1 MKKSRLPILLLTT
14 VALSGC
20 GSAMLSRPALRDA
33 QTEAQAAFADCNA
46 QLRSGALKS
55 YRQAAA
61 CARPKVLAAYQR
73 NAYPFMDLVQLDLY
87 AREQGAKNIDAGT
100 ASVAEVN
107 RQLTVLERRIDAE
120 QARRIAARNATTGAA
135 PPVPLG
141 NLLVS
146 LNAINGTEA
155 PRGSGSATAGGTPCF
170 QLGNF
175 THCDTG
181 PAMPVP

>member
-1 MKKSRLPILLLTT
+1 MKKNRLPILLLTT

-46 QLRSGALKS
+46 QLHSGALKS

-87 AREQGAKNIDAGT
+87 AREQGARNIDAGT
-100 ASVAEVN
+100 ATVAEVN

-135 PPVPLG
+135 PPVPLEH
-141 NLLVS
+141 LLVG
-146 LNAINGTEA
+146 LNVINGTEA
-155 PRGSGSATAGGTPCF
+155 PRGGATVNGSPCF

-175 THCDTG
+175 THCDTA